1 MVCGEHLVQYYRK
14 PLIEVFSEPSR
25 IEHMAVIAVINNMGH
40 IILTV
45 VVFSQLFVAN
55 ILVFLPITYYYSIP
69 LYS

>member
-45 VVFSQLFVAN
+45 VVFNSEFSQLFVAN
-55 ILVFLPITYYYSIP
+55 ILVFLPITY
-69 LYS
+69 